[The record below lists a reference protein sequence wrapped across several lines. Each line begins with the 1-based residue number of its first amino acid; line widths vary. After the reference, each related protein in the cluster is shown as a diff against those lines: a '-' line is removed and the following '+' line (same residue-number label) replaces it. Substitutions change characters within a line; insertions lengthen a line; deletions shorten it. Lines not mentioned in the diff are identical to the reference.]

1 MNLNLTE
8 EQISELKIQF
18 EKWQEI
24 QARKKE
30 LQEENKAVC
39 ADAARIF
46 EGKATEAGK
55 IFKNMNQLYE
65 GEEAEADNISLMLE
79 RIRGNI

>member
-8 EQISELKIQF
+8 EQISEIKVHF
-18 EKWQEI
+18 EKWQEV

-39 ADAARIF
+39 ADAARVV
-46 EGKATEAGK
+46 EGKSSEISK
-55 IFKNMNQLYE
+55 LFKNMNQLYD
-65 GEEAEADNISLMLE
+65 GEEAEANNISLLLE
-79 RIRGNI
+79 RIQGRI